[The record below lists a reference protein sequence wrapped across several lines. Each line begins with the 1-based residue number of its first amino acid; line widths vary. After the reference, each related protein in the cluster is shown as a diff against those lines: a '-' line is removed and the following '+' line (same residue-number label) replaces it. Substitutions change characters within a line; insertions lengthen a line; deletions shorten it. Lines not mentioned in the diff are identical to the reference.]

1 MIDIWHG
8 VLAMTQQ
15 SHTVPWYKHR
25 PFTFEF
31 EYGTIPIP
39 DNRPWLS
46 IKKHF

>member
-15 SHTVPWYKHR
+15 SHTVPWYKPR